1 VTLYGEAISAIR
13 SIILIDERLQS
24 LATKLDRLAD
34 DVRGLAERLIRLET
48 IVEIARADSTVLRIT
63 RQAERPE

>member
-24 LATKLDRLAD
+24 LATKLDKLAD

-48 IVEIARADSTVLRIT
+48 IVQIARADSTVLRIT
-63 RQAERPE
+63 RQTERPE